1 MKTQYIPRSVQQE
14 IQERQEKTMLENKI
28 KTYNRLETV
37 MFISIAL
44 CLIILI

>member
-44 CLIILI
+44 CLIVLI